1 MSRLHYEAMGEGP
14 ALLMLHG
21 LFGSGTNWRSIARRL
36 LPGRRIVLVDAR
48 NHGRSPHAADMSY
61 AQMADDVLALMDD
74 LDLPQATLLGHSM
87 GGKTAMTLALR
98 HPERVQRLIVAD
110 IAPVRYRDH
119 DHMPLIEA
127 MRALPLTSLRNRAEA
142 DELLSASVADRSLR
156 AFLLH
161 NLESRPD
168 STGGYRWRINLDAIE
183 AGLADLFDFEG
194 MLDGRYDGPVLFVRG
209 GHSTYVS
216 DEDFAQAR
224 RWFPHAVLRTVDGAG
239 HWLHAE
245 QPEAFTNIV
254 NAFMEQPG

>member
-1 MSRLHYEAMGEGP
+1 MASGMSRLHYEAMGEGP

-110 IAPVRYRDH
+110 IAPV
-119 DHMPLIEA
+119 
-127 MRALPLTSLRNRAEA
+127 
-142 DELLSASVADRSLR
+142 V
-156 AFLLH
+156 AFLL
-161 NLESRPD
+161 SD
-168 STGGYRWRINLDAIE
+168 GSQYVTGQTL
-183 AGLADLFDFEG
+183 
-194 MLDGRYDGPVLFVRG
+194 M
-209 GHSTYVS
+209 
-216 DEDFAQAR
+216 
-224 RWFPHAVLRTVDGAG
+224 VDGGGILRA
-239 HWLHAE
+239 
-245 QPEAFTNIV
+245 
-254 NAFMEQPG
+254 